1 MTISATPMV
10 LTPSSPPCE
19 SGSAVPTPVV
29 IAVVVS
35 AAATVQEDEIV
46 PAAAEETL
54 GSEEVP
60 VHISD
65 ILEGND
71 VEDIPVD
78 EKLVVGTDF
87 GIGATQIGCAE
98 AAVSENPVLAD
109 VLPDSDIPAMEGTF
123 VQDPADDISMEDMAD
138 THDSYDAVL
147 AETEDHVAGTQA
159 ADLEVDAPVTTHTSP
174 TKTCNWLFIN
184 ILLSSYLMAEISCDA

>member
-1 MTISATPMV
+1 MV

-19 SGSAVPTPVV
+19 SGSVVPTPVV

-65 ILEGND
+65 IPEGNV

-87 GIGATQIGCAE
+87 GTGATQIGCAE

-147 AETEDHVAGTQA
+147 AGTEDHATGTQA
-159 ADLEVDAPVTTHTSP
+159 ADLDVTASVIAHTSP
-174 TKTCNWLFIN
+174 TRTGNRLFIN
-184 ILLSSYLMAEISCDA
+184 ILLFSCLMAEIS